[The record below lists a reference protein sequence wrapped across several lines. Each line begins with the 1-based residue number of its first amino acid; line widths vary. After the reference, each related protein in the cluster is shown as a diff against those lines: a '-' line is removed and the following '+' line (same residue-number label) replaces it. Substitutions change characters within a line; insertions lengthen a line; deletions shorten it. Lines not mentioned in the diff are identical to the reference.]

1 MIVIVMGM
9 HRSGTSA
16 LAGML
21 HQNGIFMGEDQN
33 FLPPA
38 SAENQKGFFE
48 NYRFRALNDQIL
60 YQNGYSAKSFSPMTP
75 DVIDATEQNA
85 SIMRSLLHEYD
96 ERYTTWGFKD
106 PRMCLT
112 YSAWKPFL
120 QKPYTDQEI
129 KIVIIY
135 RPFEDIADSMIRRG
149 NQGKKSKFI
158 ALSKEYYRKA
168 LKDVEQFSAVIK
180 FENLINHT
188 QAVADFLSERLG
200 WTITDTSFIDKKIS
214 KGI

>member
-21 HQNGIFMGEDQN
+21 HQNGIIMGEDRN
-33 FLPPA
+33 FLPPP
-38 SAENQKGFFE
+38 SAENPKGFFE
-48 NYRFRALNDQIL
+48 NYRFRALNDNIL
-60 YQNGYSAKSFSPMTP
+60 SQYNYSVKSFSPMTP
-75 DVIDATEQNA
+75 DKIDTNEQ
-85 SIMRSLLHEYD
+85 SEDIIRSLLYEYD

-129 KIVIIY
+129 KTIIIY
-135 RPFEDIADSMIRRG
+135 RSFEDIANSMIARG
-149 NQGKKSKFI
+149 NQGKKSRFI
-158 ALSKEYYRKA
+158 VLAKEYYRKA
-168 LKDVEQFSAVIK
+168 LKDIGQFSAIIK
-180 FENLINHT
+180 FENLINDT
-188 QAVADFLSERLG
+188 KVTAEFLSERLG
-200 WTITDTSFIDKKIS
+200 WTITDTSFINKNIS
-214 KGI
+214 KQS

>member
-21 HQNGIFMGEDQN
+21 HQNGIIMEDPN
-33 FLPPA
+33 NLRYISPH
-38 SAENQKGFFE
+38 ENSKGFFE

-75 DVIDATEQNA
+75 DYIEVTEQDT
-85 SIMRSLLHEYD
+85 SIIRSLLHEYD

-112 YSAWKPFL
+112 YNAWKPFL

-129 KIVIIY
+129 KIVIMY

-188 QAVADFLSERLG
+188 QAVADFLSEWLG
-200 WTITDTSFIDKKIS
+200 WTITDTSFIDKRLS
-214 KGI
+214 NQL